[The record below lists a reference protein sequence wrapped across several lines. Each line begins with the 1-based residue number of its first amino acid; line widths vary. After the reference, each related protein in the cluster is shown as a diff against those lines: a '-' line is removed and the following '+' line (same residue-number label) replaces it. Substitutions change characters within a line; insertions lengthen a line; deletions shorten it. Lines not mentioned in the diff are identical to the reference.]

1 MISEFKK
8 INKLFE
14 EINESLNKKVYFF
27 IIGGTML
34 LYHGIKPATKDI
46 DIIIETEE
54 EFFIIQNTLRKI
66 GFMAKLPT
74 SEYKKMELNQI
85 FVREDFRIDLF
96 KKTVFKGF
104 SLSDTMKKRAQKIL
118 ELGYLTVSL
127 CSNEDVFL
135 FKTFT
140 EREGDLEDCIAL
152 AKKGIYWNV
161 ILDELRSQIKL
172 SGNKIWI
179 TWVGERFDILE
190 ERGLVIPIMNEL
202 NILRKNYFENYGKR
216 KKLN

>member
-1 MISEFKK
+1 
-8 INKLFE
+8 
-14 EINESLNKKVYFF
+14 
-27 IIGGTML
+27 ML

-104 SLSDTMKKRAQKIL
+104 SLSNTMKRTQKIL

>member
-14 EINESLNKKVYFF
+14 EINEFLNKKVYFF

-104 SLSDTMKKRAQKIL
+104 SLSDAMKKRAKKIL